1 MSAWPMVKLGEVT
14 KVASGGT
21 PKTSIAEYW
30 DGDVPWVTPKDLS
43 NNKKL
48 WISSGSRSITELGL
62 AKSGATLLPSQTV
75 LWSSRA
81 PIGLVAIASNPIA
94 TNQGFKSFIPGRK
107 LDSNYL
113 AHFLIQSRAALQN
126 LGVGATFK
134 EVSAQ
139 RAAEIQIPLPP
150 LGEQKRI
157 AEMLEQVTLAINIVQ
172 HNIENTLSFKKTS
185 QDSIINAN
193 SADSTELSQIASIQS
208 GITKG
213 RKTKEDTPLKPVPYM
228 AVSNVKAGRL
238 DLSTVKKIDASEAEI
253 DRYLLKTGDILLTEG
268 GDPDKLGRGSIWR
281 NEIQE
286 AIHQNHIFRVRIN
299 PTSNFTS
306 EALMAILESKE
317 SKYYF
322 LRSAKQTTGIS
333 SINKTQLSAT
343 PIPVLDQAQ
352 VNEITRLW
360 HDSEQIIALY
370 RQKLALLQELQ
381 RSLSARAF
389 AGDL

>member
-1 MSAWPMVKLGEVT
+1 MSAWPMVKLGEVA

-21 PKTSIAEYW
+21 PKTSIAEDW

-94 TNQGFKSFIPGRK
+94 TNQGFKSFIPGNK

-139 RAAEIQIPLPP
+139 RAAEIKVPLPP
-150 LGEQKRI
+150 LGEQKWI
-157 AEMLEQVTLAINIVQ
+157 AEMLSEVNNLIISTNSQRATVDQLERRLFQEFRNQNSKSSHRIIDKCQVHTGATPSRN
-172 HNIENTLSFKKTS
+172 NPTYYNG
-185 QDSIINAN
+185 SIPWI
-193 SADSTELSQIASIQS
+193 
-208 GITKG
+208 
-213 RKTKEDTPLKPVPYM
+213 
-228 AVSNVKAGRL
+228 
-238 DLSTVKKIDASEAEI
+238 
-253 DRYLLKTGDILLTEG
+253 KTGEVQGTLINNAEEHITETAIQETNCRKFPAGTTLVAMYGQGTTRGRAGILNCEAATNQACAAIIPHLTE
-268 GDPDKLGRGSIWR
+268 DEDYTFAVLRNSYSKLRSLGRGGTQPNLNLTLIKNFEIPWPEKSTREDFMQRWR
-281 NEIQE
+281 QLNT
-286 AIHQNHIFRVRIN
+286 FRLLL
-299 PTSNFTS
+299 
-306 EALMAILESKE
+306 AQ
-317 SKYYF
+317 
-322 LRSAKQTTGIS
+322 RS
-333 SINKTQLSAT
+333 
-343 PIPVLDQAQ
+343 
-352 VNEITRLW
+352 
-360 HDSEQIIALY
+360 
-370 RQKLALLQELQ
+370 ALLQELQ

-389 AGDL
+389 AGLL

>member
-1 MSAWPMVKLGEVT
+1 MSEWPMVKLGKLGKWT
-14 KVASGGT
+14 AGGT
-21 PKTSIAEYW
+21 PSRRKHEYFNGEIPWASIADLN
-30 DGDVPWVTPKDLS
+30 DGPIIKTAE
-43 NNKKL
+43 
-48 WISSGSRSITELGL
+48 SITELGL
-62 AKSGATLLPSQTV
+62 DNSSTKIYPVGSILIAMYGSIGKLGINTVPMASSQ
-75 LWSSRA
+75 
-81 PIGLVAIASNPIA
+81 AIAC
-94 TNQGFKSFIPGRK
+94 FIPNKEIERDYAFWSLYALRSKLISIGRGGTQK
-107 LDSNYL
+107 NIGQGLLKD
-113 AHFLIQSRAALQN
+113 I
-126 LGVGATFK
+126 
-134 EVSAQ
+134 E
-139 RAAEIQIPLPP
+139 IPLPP

-157 AEMLEQVTLAINIVQ
+157 AEMLEQVTLAINTVQ

-213 RKTKEDTPLKPVPYM
+213 RKTKEDTPLKSVPYM

-381 RSLSARAF
+381 RSLSVRAF
-389 AGDL
+389 AGLL

>member
-1 MSAWPMVKLGEVT
+1 MSEWLMVKLGEVCRISIGKTPARKEPRYWGDGLPWLSIKDMNQGPLLNTTSETITNTALSELNISPYPAGTVLFSFKLSIGKVGITT
-14 KVASGGT
+14 KPMFTNEA
-21 PKTSIAEYW
+21 IAAIEPHNINSLDKPYLAEALRFI
-30 DGDVPWVTPKDLS
+30 GQSLEGNAAVMGITL
-43 NNKKL
+43 NKKSL
-48 WISSGSRSITELGL
+48 
-62 AKSGATLLPSQTV
+62 
-75 LWSSRA
+75 
-81 PIGLVAIASNPIA
+81 
-94 TNQGFKSFIPGRK
+94 
-107 LDSNYL
+107 
-113 AHFLIQSRAALQN
+113 
-126 LGVGATFK
+126 
-134 EVSAQ
+134 
-139 RAAEIQIPLPP
+139 AEINIPLPP
-150 LGEQKRI
+150 LEEQKRI
-157 AEMLEQVTLAINIVQ
+157 AKMLGQVILTINKVQ

-185 QDSIINAN
+185 QDSIINDN
-193 SADSTELSQIASIQS
+193 ITSFTELSQIASIQS

-213 RKTKEDTPLKPVPYM
+213 RKTKEDTPLKSVPYM
-228 AVSNVKAGRL
+228 AVSNVKAGHL
-238 DLSTVKKIDASEAEI
+238 DFSTVKEIDASEAEI

-306 EALMAILESKE
+306 EALMATLESKE

-352 VNEITRLW
+352 VNEITRIW

-381 RSLSARAF
+381 RSLSVRAF
-389 AGDL
+389 AGLL

>member
-1 MSAWPMVKLGEVT
+1 MKIIDVLTEF
-14 KVASGGT
+14 
-21 PKTSIAEYW
+21 KTSPQKEKNYEVLTLTEKNGFIRQSDRFNKRLATDDTSKYKIIEKGDIAFNPY
-30 DGDVPWVTPKDLS
+30 L
-43 NNKKL
+43 L
-48 WISSGSRSITELGL
+48 WAG
-62 AKSGATLLPSQTV
+62 
-75 LWSSRA
+75 
-81 PIGLVAIASNPIA
+81 AIALN
-94 TNQGFKSFIPGRK
+94 T
-107 LDSNYL
+107 
-113 AHFLIQSRAALQN
+113 HFENGIISPLYP
-126 LGVGATFK
+126 TFK
-134 EVSAQ
+134 VDTSIDAFYLYFILLSPQ
-139 RAAEIQIPLPP
+139 MIRKFDQISFGSVPRKRRSTVKDFLQLTLPP
-150 LGEQKRI
+150 FPPLREQKRI
-157 AEMLEQVTLAINIVQ
+157 AEMLKQVTLAINTVQ

-253 DRYLLKTGDILLTEG
+253 ERYLLKTGDILLTEG
-268 GDPDKLGRGSIWR
+268 GDPGKLGRGSIWR

-343 PIPVLDQAQ
+343 PIPVLDQTQ

-389 AGDL
+389 AGLL

>member
-1 MSAWPMVKLGEVT
+1 
-14 KVASGGT
+14 
-21 PKTSIAEYW
+21 
-30 DGDVPWVTPKDLS
+30 
-43 NNKKL
+43 
-48 WISSGSRSITELGL
+48 
-62 AKSGATLLPSQTV
+62 
-75 LWSSRA
+75 
-81 PIGLVAIASNPIA
+81 
-94 TNQGFKSFIPGRK
+94 
-107 LDSNYL
+107 
-113 AHFLIQSRAALQN
+113 
-126 LGVGATFK
+126 
-134 EVSAQ
+134 
-139 RAAEIQIPLPP
+139 
-150 LGEQKRI
+150 
-157 AEMLEQVTLAINIVQ
+157 
-172 HNIENTLSFKKTS
+172 
-185 QDSIINAN
+185 
-193 SADSTELSQIASIQS
+193 
-208 GITKG
+208 
-213 RKTKEDTPLKPVPYM
+213 
-228 AVSNVKAGRL
+228 VKAGRL

>member
-1 MSAWPMVKLGEVT
+1 MSAWPMVRLGEVCEVVMGQAP
-14 KVASGGT
+14 KGIYVNEDSIGT
-21 PKTSIAEYW
+21 PLIAGAGDFSKTSLNISKWTSKPTKISKKSDLILSIRATIGTYRIADQEYC
-30 DGDVPWVTPKDLS
+30 
-43 NNKKL
+43 
-48 WISSGSRSITELGL
+48 LGR
-62 AKSGATLLPSQTV
+62 GV
-75 LWSSRA
+75 
-81 PIGLVAIASNPIA
+81 
-94 TNQGFKSFIPGRK
+94 
-107 LDSNYL
+107 
-113 AHFLIQSRAALQN
+113 AALRAKGGLNQEFLAFAIDFRKQN
-126 LGVGATFK
+126 LLSKARGATFLQ
-134 EVSAQ
+134 VSKKD
-139 RAAEIQIPLPP
+139 IQDLTIPLPP

-157 AEMLEQVTLAINIVQ
+157 AEMLEQVTLAINTVQ

-185 QDSIINAN
+185 QDGIINAN
-193 SADSTELSQIASIQS
+193 SANSTELSQIASIQS

-343 PIPVLDQAQ
+343 PIPVLDQTQ

-381 RSLSARAF
+381 CSLSARAF
-389 AGDL
+389 AGLL

>member
-1 MSAWPMVKLGEVT
+1 MSKWPMVKLGDILQP
-14 KVASGGT
+14 A
-21 PKTSIAEYW
+21 PKILAGEIKA
-30 DGDVPWVTPKDLS
+30 PIL
-43 NNKKL
+43 
-48 WISSGSRSITELGL
+48 SITMHN
-62 AKSGATLLPSQTV
+62 
-75 LWSSRA
+75 
-81 PIGLVAIASNPIA
+81 GLVEQNGRFKKRIASTDTSTYRIVKRGQLVVGFPIDEGVLDFQEKYDTALVSPAYGIWNLVNNDVLPDFMGRYLRSPHAIATYKSRL
-94 TNQGFKSFIPGRK
+94 QG
-107 LDSNYL
+107 
-113 AHFLIQSRAALQN
+113 
-126 LGVGATFK
+126 T
-134 EVSAQ
+134 SARRRSLPTKAFQ
-139 RAAEIQIPLPP
+139 DIEILLPP

-157 AEMLEQVTLAINIVQ
+157 AEILNKATLAINIAQ
-172 HNIENTLSFKKTS
+172 QNIQNILNFKKAY
-185 QDSIINAN
+185 QNSIINACIT
-193 SADSTELSQIASIQS
+193 DSTELSQIASIQS

-213 RKTKEDTPLKPVPYM
+213 RKTKEDTPLKSVPYM

-299 PTSNFTS
+299 PTSNFTP

-389 AGDL
+389 AGEL